1 MIMWIKIN
9 VKRRRNVTSMKCE
22 ELLTAFI
29 NKVRSQENFK
39 VFKDNIRMVRDH
51 TADTDFVS
59 DYFFFVYLIVTTN
72 FTIVANG
79 ISGTN

>member
-1 MIMWIKIN
+1 MP
-9 VKRRRNVTSMKCE
+9 C
-22 ELLTAFI
+22 
-29 NKVRSQENFK
+29 
-39 VFKDNIRMVRDH
+39 H

-79 ISGTN
+79 LSGTN